1 MPNFLLVVTVCLLL
15 WPSALAAQP
24 EQTRRVLVLSE
35 VGRSSPAVALIEQE
49 VHSAL
54 DEKSPYDIEFY
65 SEYLETTLFSDEIS
79 QNKLRNLYI
88 RKYETR
94 KPDLIVA
101 VGPSAIQFMAN
112 VHKRFFPGVPIVFC
126 ASSEEQAD
134 RPKLDSRFT
143 GVWMTIEAAKTLEAA
158 LRLQPATR
166 RVVVVGGVAPFD
178 RHVEEIVRENLRSYE
193 TKMEFT
199 YLTDLDILTLCKR
212 LKHLPEDAIILY
224 TTISEDSAGKHFI
237 NVRQS
242 VPMVAKAANVP
253 VYTMA
258 DVLVGQ
264 GFVGGYVSSY
274 TAQGEV
280 AADIAVKIL
289 NGTKPEEIPVVR
301 GTNVYM
307 FDARALRRWGLNE
320 NMLPSGSSV
329 LYREAY
335 THGTLQGR
343 DNWHTACLRR
353 TGCVDWISF
362 DRTQKTQAR
371 GTRIGRGS
379 AVREIDL

>member
-1 MPNFLLVVTVCLLL
+1 MPNFLLAVTVCLLL

-49 VHSAL
+49 VHAAL
-54 DEKSPYDIEFY
+54 DEKSPYDVEFY
-65 SEYLETTLFSDEIS
+65 SEYLETTLFPDETS

-94 KPDLIVA
+94 KLDLIVA

-199 YLTDLDILTLCKR
+199 YLTDLDILTLCER
-212 LKHLPEDAIILY
+212 LKHLPKNAIIL
-224 TTISEDSAGKHFI
+224 
-237 NVRQS
+237 
-242 VPMVAKAANVP
+242 
-253 VYTMA
+253 
-258 DVLVGQ
+258 
-264 GFVGGYVSSY
+264 
-274 TAQGEV
+274 
-280 AADIAVKIL
+280 
-289 NGTKPEEIPVVR
+289 
-301 GTNVYM
+301 
-307 FDARALRRWGLNE
+307 
-320 NMLPSGSSV
+320 
-329 LYREAY
+329 
-335 THGTLQGR
+335 
-343 DNWHTACLRR
+343 
-353 TGCVDWISF
+353 
-362 DRTQKTQAR
+362 
-371 GTRIGRGS
+371 
-379 AVREIDL
+379 